1 MLRLF
6 NTLSRQT
13 DDFWPV
19 RKDVTTIF
27 TCGPSIYQRAHIGNF
42 RTFLCEDI
50 LVRYLEYCGHSVK
63 RGMNF
68 TDIED
73 KAIKEAAVRETTVPE
88 LTDANIRD
96 FMEEMRLLRIKI
108 PDFLPRASETVD
120 EAVAIIERLLNRGI
134 AYWHGGNVYFDPLKY
149 PDFGQL
155 YGLDMTRWPAKRKRF
170 HKDTYPGMRWNLGD
184 FILWHGDRDGDTVC
198 WNSPLGKGRPAW
210 NIQDPGMISKHFDE
224 TLSVYCGGFD
234 NLFRHH
240 DYTRAI
246 LESIRPYA
254 MAKYWV
260 HCHHLHVNGQK
271 MSKSKGN
278 IYYTDTLMERGYDMS
293 DIRFFLVYSHYRE
306 TLNFSEKNMQLAS
319 GRLRK
324 LKKMVVMLENRAAP
338 RATRHGEI
346 AAALRKAFADGM
358 DNDLDVRSAFDGI
371 CGVLMKTEPGT
382 LEPGGASAA
391 LRTLKK
397 IDEVL
402 QVIF

>member
-13 DDFWPV
+13 EDFWPV
-19 RKDVTTIF
+19 RNDVTTIF

-73 KAIKEAAVRETTVPE
+73 KAIKEAEARKMTVPE
-88 LTDANIRD
+88 LTAGNIRD
-96 FMEEMRLLRIKI
+96 FMEEMRRLRIKV

-120 EAVAIIERLLNRGI
+120 EAVAIIKRLLDRGI
-134 AYWHGGNVYFDPLKY
+134 AYWHRGNVYFNPLKY
-149 PDFGQL
+149 SDFGQL
-155 YGLDMTRWPAKRKRF
+155 YGLDMTRWPAKRKRY

-184 FILWHGDRDGDTVC
+184 FILWHGDRDGHTIC
-198 WNSPLGKGRPAW
+198 WDSPLGKGRPAW

-260 HCHHLHVNGQK
+260 HCHHLRVNGHK

-278 IYYTDTLMERGYDMS
+278 ITYTDTLMQRGYDVG
-293 DIRFFLVYSHYRE
+293 DIRFFLIYGHYRKA
-306 TLNFSEKNMQLAS
+306 LNFSEKNMQLAS
-319 GRLRK
+319 EKLRK
-324 LKKMVVMLENRAAP
+324 LKKTVVMLENRTAL
-338 RATRHGEI
+338 RATPCGETTED
-346 AAALRKAFADGM
+346 LRKAFADGM

-371 CGVLMKTEPGT
+371 YGVLVKTKPGT
-382 LEPGGASAA
+382 LAPGEASAA

>member
-13 DDFWPV
+13 EDFRPV

-50 LVRYLEYCGHSVK
+50 LVRYLEYRGHSVR

-73 KAIKEAAVRETTVPE
+73 KAIKEAVARGTTVSE
-88 LTDANIRD
+88 LTDANIRE
-96 FMEEMRLLRIKI
+96 FMEEMGRLRIKT

-120 EAVAIIERLLNRGI
+120 ETVIIIERLLNRGI

-149 PDFGQL
+149 PDFGRL

-184 FILWHGDRDGDTVC
+184 FILWHGDSDGNAVS

-210 NIQDPGMISKHFDE
+210 NIQDPGMIMKHFDE
-224 TLSVYCGGFD
+224 TLSVYCGGVD

-254 MAKYWV
+254 MAKYWL
-260 HCHHLHVNGQK
+260 HCHHLHVNGHK

-278 IYYTDTLMERGYDMS
+278 VTYTDTLMEQGYDMS
-293 DIRFFLVYSHYRE
+293 DIRFFLIYGHYRK
-306 TLNFSEKNMQLAS
+306 TLNFSEKNMHLAI

-324 LKKMVVMLENRAAP
+324 LKDMVMMLQNRAASRVTP
-338 RATRHGEI
+338 HGEI
-346 AAALRKAFADGM
+346 AATLKKTFADGM
-358 DNDLDVRSAFDGI
+358 DNDLDVRSAVDGI
-371 CGVLMKTEPGT
+371 CGVLVKTEPRT
-382 LEPGGASAA
+382 LAPGEASAA
-391 LRTLKK
+391 LRTLRN
-397 IDEVL
+397 IDSVL